1 MLALQVWLAMALS
14 GGLAASS
21 FDEHS
26 AKAREAAS
34 RGDFTTAERE
44 YQAALREV
52 RKRPG
57 DMRVFLAYEALSG
70 IAERQ
75 HDLAAAEKYLQDAL
89 AARQQADHGPVAE
102 LPAWLDLE
110 RFYSGQKRWLDTAAA
125 ADRLVGIWKESGG
138 AAEAG
143 TAQYLSA
150 AGFFYYSAGDY
161 ANAEERYHAALP
173 ILDTAMGKS
182 AALAKVVDRLAK
194 TLAAEDKRDEA
205 EAMFKAGDGD
215 GRECRFA

>member
-14 GGLAASS
+14 HGLAASS

-34 RGDFTTAERE
+34 RGDLTTAECE

-57 DMRVFLAYEALSG
+57 DMRVFLAYEGLSP
-70 IAERQ
+70 IAERR
-75 HDLAAAEKYLQDAL
+75 HDLAAAEEYLRDAL
-89 AARQQADHGPVAE
+89 AARQQAGIGPVAE
-102 LPAWLDLE
+102 LPAWLDLKL
-110 RFYSGQKRWLDTAAA
+110 FYARHARWLD
-125 ADRLVGIWKESGG
+125 
-138 AAEAG
+138 G

-161 ANAEERYHAALP
+161 AEAEERYHAALP